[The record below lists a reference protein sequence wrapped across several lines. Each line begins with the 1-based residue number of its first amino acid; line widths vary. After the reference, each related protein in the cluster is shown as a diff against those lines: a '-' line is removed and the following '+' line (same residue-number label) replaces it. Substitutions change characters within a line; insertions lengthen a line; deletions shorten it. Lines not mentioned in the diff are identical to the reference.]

1 MVENSVVI
9 LDEIVPEQELVENP
23 MLILDEIVPKEVLI
37 ENSDKVHDL
46 FKRN

>member
-1 MVENSVVI
+1 MVI